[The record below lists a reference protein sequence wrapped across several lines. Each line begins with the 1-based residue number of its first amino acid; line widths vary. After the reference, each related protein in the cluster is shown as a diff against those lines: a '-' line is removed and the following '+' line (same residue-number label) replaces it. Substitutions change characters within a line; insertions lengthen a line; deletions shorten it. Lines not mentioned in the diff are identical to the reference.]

1 MASRLRGGSGS
12 GDYRIDAREFSQLMN
27 DVKAFDRDLGLRI
40 RKNIREAAKPIV
52 RDMQDA
58 VTSPSSK
65 RSSRIRVV
73 KSRTRGGVRRDVE
86 TVTNTSRLVAKGIT
100 FRVSTGK
107 AGGAGRFV
115 SSSRALPEQRKA
127 MARAL
132 NKRSFRH
139 PVFGDNKQWVT
150 QEGRPYF
157 GSVIL
162 GNTAPL
168 YDAIENALDE
178 AATALG
184 RSRLR

>member
-1 MASRLRGGSGS
+1 MAGVRGG
-12 GDYRIDAREFSQLMN
+12 GDYRIDAREFSQLLN
-27 DVKAFDRDLGLRI
+27 DVKGFDKNLGLRL
-40 RKNIREAAKPIV
+40 RKNVRDAAKPIV
-52 RDMQDA
+52 KDMQVA
-58 VTSPSSK
+58 VTSPTSR

-73 KSRTRGGVRRDVE
+73 KTRTRGGVRQEVE
-86 TVTNTSRLVAKGIT
+86 TVTNTAALVAKGIA

-115 SSSRALPEQRKA
+115 ASSRALPEQRKA

-132 NKRSFRH
+132 NKKSFRH
-139 PVFGDNKQWVT
+139 PVFGDTKHWVT

-168 YDAIENALDE
+168 YDAIEKALDE

-184 RSRLR
+184 RSRLRR